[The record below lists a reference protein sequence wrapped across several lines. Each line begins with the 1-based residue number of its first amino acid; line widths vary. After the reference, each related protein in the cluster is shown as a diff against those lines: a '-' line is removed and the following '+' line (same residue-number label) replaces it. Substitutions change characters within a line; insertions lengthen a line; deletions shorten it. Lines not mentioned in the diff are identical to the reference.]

1 LVDKVDKGDP
11 DSRVFE
17 NPGIFCRKKLH
28 EGCETLCKMGNWDM
42 TNGNRLELFIWP
54 VTSAWEVLL
63 IQVCL

>member
-1 LVDKVDKGDP
+1 LADKVDKGDP

-42 TNGNRLELFIWP
+42 TNGNRLELFI
-54 VTSAWEVLL
+54 
-63 IQVCL
+63 